1 MSTRKYVRLCDWCGD
16 EIIGIKDHTQNDV
29 CSEENC
35 PHDHGGY
42 IRCNDV
48 DNCQKR
54 ACKFGGDIR
63 HLRNI
68 EARRFILK

>member
-1 MSTRKYVRLCDWCGD
+1 MTYIRKCDWC
-16 EIIGIKDHTQNDV
+16 EEQLIGIENHTLSGTQ
-29 CSEENC
+29 CKEEDC

-48 DNCQKR
+48 DDCQKR
-54 ACKFGGDIR
+54 ASKYGGDIR

-68 EARRFILK
+68 DARRFYLKK